1 MKKTQIISASV
12 LGFLGVALGAFGA
25 HGLKSIVT
33 PELLETYKTGVFY
46 HLVHAAVLLAIS
58 LSGYQ
63 FNKSFYSILAGV
75 VLFSFSL
82 YIYAISEIKF
92 LVFITPLGGITML
105 IGWLL
110 LIYDVLK
117 KDTN

>member
-1 MKKTQIISASV
+1 
-12 LGFLGVALGAFGA
+12 
-25 HGLKSIVT
+25 
-33 PELLETYKTGVFY
+33 LETYKTGVFY

-63 FNKSFYSILAGV
+63 FNKSFYTIFIGV

-92 LVFITPLGGITML
+92 LVFVTPVGGVAML
-105 IGWLL
+105 NWMVTINL
-110 LIYDVLK
+110 
-117 KDTN
+117 